1 MFFIFI
7 TPLYWHA
14 RFKNDTE
21 VVKYAFADN
30 DNHYV
35 NQGNFPARHS

>member
-7 TPLYWHA
+7 TPLYLRA
-14 RFKNDTE
+14 RFKNDIE
-21 VVKYAFADN
+21 VVKKTFVDN

-35 NQGNFPARHS
+35 NQGNFPVRHS